1 MSRQQT
7 AIHELES
14 ALGPFLRNLRL
25 HRGLALWQV
34 AAGAEMD
41 STLLS
46 KIELG
51 HRLPTQEQAGLLAKF
66 FNIGVGEVE
75 GRRIMAKF
83 WREHG
88 DNPAVGEAVQ
98 KIQETAAAFVVNK
111 PVNRRRKTT
120 G

>member
-1 MSRQQT
+1 
-7 AIHELES
+7 
-14 ALGPFLRNLRL
+14 
-25 HRGLALWQV
+25 
-34 AAGAEMD
+34 MD

-66 FNIGVGEVE
+66 FDLAIGEIE

-98 KIQETAAAFVVNK
+98 KIQEMAAAFVVNK
-111 PVNRRRKTT
+111 SVNKRRKMS